1 MSTYT
6 PDSWVIV
13 KIQSEKYG
21 TIYKVLAGWSGSY
34 LYGASW
40 KLSSGIVTFEDKGE
54 HYESLQDSGST
65 YILYKSS
72 ERMSAIMA
80 STFASFEKQ
89 FKGEDGTIKVID
101 SGDYVNNSKGAKE
114 RMSDQQNLR

>member
-13 KIQSEKYG
+13 KIQSKTYG
-21 TIYKVLAGWSGSY
+21 PRYKALAGWSWSY

-40 KLSSGIVTFEDKGE
+40 KISSGIVTFEDKGE
-54 HYESLQDSGST
+54 YYESLQDSGST

-72 ERMSAIMA
+72 ERMSGIMLDV
-80 STFASFEKQ
+80 FASFTEKI
-89 FKGEDGTIKVID
+89 KLIDGTIEVID
-101 SGDYVNNSKGAKE
+101 SGDYVNSNKGVHE
-114 RMSDQQNLR
+114 

>member
-21 TIYKVLAGWSGSY
+21 TIYKVLEGWAGSY
-34 LYGASW
+34 VYGTYW
-40 KLSSGIVTFEDKGE
+40 KMYQGIVTFEDKGE
-54 HYESLQDSGST
+54 NYESLQDSGST

-72 ERMSAIMA
+72 ERMSGIMLDV
-80 STFASFEKQ
+80 FASFTEKI
-89 FKGEDGTIKVID
+89 KIIDGTIEVID
-101 SGDYVNNSKGAKE
+101 SGDYVNSNKGVHE
-114 RMSDQQNLR
+114 